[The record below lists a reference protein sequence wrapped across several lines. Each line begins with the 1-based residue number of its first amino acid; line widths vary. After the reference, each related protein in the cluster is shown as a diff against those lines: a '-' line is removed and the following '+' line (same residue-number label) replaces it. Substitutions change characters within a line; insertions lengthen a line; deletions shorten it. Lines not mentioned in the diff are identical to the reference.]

1 MTKRFPIPLDINWHE
16 GMLLSQ
22 HHFQQND
29 LRNFHIPAYHV
40 RLITSNHFGVQHL
53 RIDDTALS
61 NGLYRI
67 SEIDAVFPDGLIFSF
82 FPSDHKELR
91 PLEIDVKQSMT
102 HDKSEITIFIVI
114 AEANN
119 NTSPVLGN
127 PARYYSLDDALVPDH
142 NIREN
147 EIRIPRLFP
156 NAFLHIG
163 DSIPESCTG
172 FPLCKIIRT
181 DGVFYVKNWTPPCFF
196 IKNTFP
202 LWKKCHT
209 LTKSLREKA
218 VFLSERLKNSVYE
231 GVFSDTQ
238 NILSRII
245 IALPRL
251 ESIIY
256 SNEIH
261 PYSLYEELA
270 NVLGSVAVLIPTE
283 IFPVIQTYN
292 HNDID
297 SCLYPIIELIE
308 HYVSTVERGFVVIQ
322 FNKND
327 IFFHHYL
334 KTDDLDMCTS
344 GYLYVGI
351 KVSESIDPSD
361 IENWMNEAVI
371 VSDFAVDAVRV
382 KRTKGA
388 ERKIMNRGDMAK
400 LLPDAGVIIFQVKID
415 PNFIRAEQNIH
426 IFNPG
431 GNSKVKPAGVT
442 LYIPRGKDK

>member
-1 MTKRFPIPLDINWHE
+1 MAKRFPIPLDINWHE

-29 LRNFHIPAYHV
+29 LRNFHMPAYHF
-40 RLITSNHFGVQHL
+40 RLITSNHFGVEHI

-61 NGLYRI
+61 NGIYRI
-67 SEIDAVFPDGLIFSF
+67 GEIDAVFPDGLIFSF

-102 HDKSEITIFIVI
+102 HDKSEVTIFIVI
-114 AEANN
+114 AEANI

-127 PARYYSLDDALVPDH
+127 PARYYPLEDISVPDH

-163 DSIPESCTG
+163 DSIPEFCTG

-181 DGVFYVKNWTPPCFF
+181 DGVFYVKTWTPPCFF
-196 IKNTFP
+196 IKKTFP
-202 LWKKCHT
+202 LWNRCHT
-209 LTKSLREKA
+209 LAKSLREKA
-218 VFLSERLKNSVYE
+218 IFLSEKLKKSVYE

-270 NVLGSVAVLIPTE
+270 NVLGSVAVLRPTE
-283 IFPVIQTYN
+283 IFPVIQPYN

-297 SCLYPIIELIE
+297 SCLHPLIELIE
-308 HYVSTVERGFVVIQ
+308 HYVSTIERGFVGIQ

-327 IFFHHYL
+327 IFFHIYL
-334 KTDDLDMCTS
+334 KTEDLEACTT
-344 GYLYVGI
+344 GYLYIGLKVRETTNPEGI
-351 KVSESIDPSD
+351 EIWVSG
-361 IENWMNEAVI
+361 AVI
-371 VSDFAVDAVRV
+371 VSDFAVNAVRE

-388 ERKIMNRGDMAK
+388 EREIADRADLEK
-400 LLPDAGVIIFQVKID
+400 LRPEAGVIVFKVKLNPD
-415 PNFIRAEQNIH
+415 FIRAGQNLH

-431 GNSKVKPAGVT
+431 GNSKVNPSEVI
-442 LYIPRGKDK
+442 LYIPREKDK